1 MATKISVQ
9 KGLKS
14 LATVL
19 ISYGVAAGAAALSS
33 AVGIDIPEETR
44 AQIVIAVTAGLSG
57 VVTGALN
64 WWKHRKDQPAIIL
77 PK

>member
-1 MATKISVQ
+1 MATKISIQ
-9 KGLKS
+9 KGVKS

-19 ISYGVAAGAAALSS
+19 ITYGVAVGATALSS
-33 AVGIDIPEETR
+33 AIGIDIPEETR
-44 AQIVIAVTAGLSG
+44 TQIVIAVTAGLSG

-64 WWKHRKDQPAIIL
+64 WWKHRKDPKPVTL